1 MPRVKLGIIR
11 ESSVPTWW
19 VLSYWMMEPHIL
31 NSRLLVCTVFFFFSL
46 ERLEVSFQVRYV
58 HNSYTGEAESSENL
72 SLGIDVSLAV
82 CGLPLQ
88 SPCDVSP
95 ILVEGAVRR
104 KRWWQ
109 RIWGEKHQEHCQEGI
124 NVSLL
129 QASWS
134 TSTFTILHL
143 QIATTAIRKSSGWEK

>member
-1 MPRVKLGIIR
+1 MVSTELLDDGATYSELKTLG
-11 ESSVPTWW
+11 
-19 VLSYWMMEPHIL
+19 LY
-31 NSRLLVCTVFFFFSL
+31 CFFFFFFSL

-72 SLGIDVSLAV
+72 SPGIDVSLAV

-109 RIWGEKHQEHCQEGI
+109 RI
-124 NVSLL
+124 
-129 QASWS
+129 
-134 TSTFTILHL
+134 
-143 QIATTAIRKSSGWEK
+143 